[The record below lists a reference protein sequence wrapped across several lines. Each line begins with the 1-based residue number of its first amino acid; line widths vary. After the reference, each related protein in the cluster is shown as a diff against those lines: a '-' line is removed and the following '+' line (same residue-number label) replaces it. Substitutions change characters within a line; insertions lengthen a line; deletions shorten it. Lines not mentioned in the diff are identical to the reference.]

1 MDIKNYHIDNIINQ
15 YGGLNYI
22 IKDHGWKN
30 YVKETIKE
38 NNIIFDKSNEFI
50 IEAIDYILDQWKNKK
65 DISKIK
71 EKIFND
77 FKLFNF
83 ENSDVGKR
91 FVTLDPN
98 SLQFLIFFDD
108 YILTYIFINRKDSII
123 LRISND
129 FTYGIDNLQ
138 SYYLKNNSTKA
149 FDPEDIK
156 NYEDYYLY
164 LYKILLKTNNS
175 FGLKEIIDWNNLNK
189 FNSDNNKGLG
199 LFNFLLSVYQYQSLY
214 KEKASFTT
222 GMMSST
228 IFPLKK
234 ISILG
239 KARFWYKEQQIKA
252 KKITKKLI
260 SNLLFLMPKTG
271 FITGGYKGFK
281 SKMYGITRSGYEIA
295 KEYEKPILTIMCK
308 EGLDDYHLFAD
319 ATYVFGEH
327 WGEDTIA
334 LSSLTDGAIFIAP
347 VGGWSFLE
355 MMNIIYHDKP
365 VAILNDCFQVTDNN
379 FTLYNNSEMKQIIDF
394 KLNLLELFN
403 SSGIKKADTYIQKYK
418 CWINQNSKGFFDKN
432 LERFTPE
439 VKKVFQKI
447 EIVYD
452 SNCYKS
458 KTSGDIETFEL
469 INKNELLI
477 DINNFID
484 SNINHLNLKV
494 YSFPKGTR
502 GIWKSLTK
510 INGKYDYIPVFEEYS
525 FISAYFY
532 NQFKSNTKNIESKG
546 QFNAIKN
553 FFLENNAFNILKE
566 DIKLN
571 IGLDGYLNELGE
583 LVENENSPDPLIF
596 KK

>member
-1 MDIKNYHIDNIINQ
+1 MNIN
-15 YGGLNYI
+15 NYI
-22 IKDHGWKN
+22 VKDDGWKK

-38 NNIIFDKSNEFI
+38 TNIIFDKSNEFI
-50 IEAIDYILDQWKNKK
+50 IEAIDYILDLWKNKK

-83 ENSDVGKR
+83 ENSDPGKR

-108 YILTYIFINRKDSII
+108 YILTYIFINRKDGII

-129 FTYGIDNLQ
+129 FTFGIDNLQ
-138 SYYLKNNSTKA
+138 SYWFKNNPTKA

-175 FGLKEIIDWNNLNK
+175 FGLQEIIDWNNLNK
-189 FNSDNNKGLG
+189 LHFKSNKELG
-199 LFNFLLSVYQYQSLY
+199 IFNFLLAVYQYQSLY
-214 KEKASFTT
+214 KEHASITSS
-222 GMMSST
+222 MASST

-239 KARFWYKEQQIKA
+239 KARFWHKEQQIKA

-327 WGEDTIA
+327 WGEDTVA
-334 LSSLTDGAIFIAP
+334 LSSLTDGAIFVAP

-355 MMNIIYHDKP
+355 MMNILYHDKP
-365 VAILNDCFQVTDNN
+365 VAILNDCFQVSDHN

-394 KLNLLELFN
+394 KLNLLELFETLN
-403 SSGIKKADTYIQKYK
+403 IKNANKYIQKYK
-418 CWINQNSKGFFDKN
+418 CWINQNSKGYVDKN
-432 LERFTPE
+432 FERFTPE
-439 VKKVFQKI
+439 VKKIYQKI
-447 EIVYD
+447 EIIYD
-452 SNCYKS
+452 SNCYKTNID
-458 KTSGDIETFEL
+458 KGVETLEL
-469 INKNELLI
+469 INKNDLLT

-484 SNINHLNLKV
+484 STIINLKTQK
-494 YSFPKGTR
+494 FPKGTR

-525 FISAYFY
+525 YISAYFY
-532 NQFKSNTKNIESKG
+532 NEFKLNSKNTESKG

-553 FFLENNAFNILKE
+553 FFLENRAFNILKQ
-566 DIKLN
+566 DIKLD
-571 IGLDGYLNELGE
+571 IGIDGYLNELGE